1 MLAPLGRIFRDAVAI
16 HDAVDREPS
25 EGGWEME
32 ISEDDEGTPAA
43 SEVLLSS

>member
-1 MLAPLGRIFRDAVAI
+1 MPAPLGRIFRDAVAI

-32 ISEDDEGTPAA
+32 MSEDDEGTPAA
-43 SEVLLSS
+43 SEVLM